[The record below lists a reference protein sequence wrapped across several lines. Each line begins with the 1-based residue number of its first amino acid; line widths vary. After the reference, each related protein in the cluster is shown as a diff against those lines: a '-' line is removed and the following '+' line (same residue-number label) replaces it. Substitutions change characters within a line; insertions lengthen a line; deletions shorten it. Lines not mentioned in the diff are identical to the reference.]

1 MFIAVGKA
9 MEIIM
14 INTDDLCMSCMK
26 EIGPAEECPFCGFNS
41 NSKQIAPY
49 LPIRSVVGYRYLVG
63 KLLEYN
69 GDGATYMAWDMGKKA
84 PVLLREFFPDAIAT
98 RRDKELK
105 ITVLLGSESLFDD
118 CLQSFLEMWNQLMRL
133 RGLSSLISVIDVV
146 EDNNTAYAVYENP
159 GTTTLRDY
167 LLTIPT
173 GYIPWEKARSLFM
186 PVLST
191 LGTLHS
197 SGIIHRAISP
207 TNLIMGNDG
216 KLRITGFS
224 ISQIRTS
231 NSELTPQ
238 LFPGYSALEQYAS
251 DQRQGTWTDVYS
263 FSAVLYRSLI
273 GSDPIEAPTRA
284 SNDRL
289 MVPGKFAEQ
298 LPAYVI
304 NGLVN
309 GLQILPGDRTHTVD
323 QLRAELS
330 ASPVAAA
337 ASSPVTV
344 AERIPEE
351 TISIPS
357 ERMVTRKRKG
367 LRSWQVTLI
376 SFVVCVIVSLGTVLF
391 LFGDDW
397 GLIEPKIQNEDNT
410 SSTELEPVIVPN
422 FRSDNVTLDRAKKI
436 LGDSLKIKTINE
448 VNENV
453 AKGYVFDQDLEPG
466 STVEH
471 GSTITLTISLGKPTV
486 ILENVVGM
494 KINDAEKLL
503 TKFNCH
509 IKYIPNH
516 GEYVPNTVAELNLTP
531 GNTYEVGQDLWI
543 KVYSVVTTT
552 TLPSTTTPEPSTED
566 PTGTSEESLTSDNQ
580 STTSGTGVVTQ

>member
-1 MFIAVGKA
+1 
-9 MEIIM
+9 M

-26 EIGPAEECPFCGFNS
+26 EIGPREECPHCGFN
-41 NSKQIAPY
+41 NNTKQISPY

-69 GDGATYMAWDMGKKA
+69 GDGATYIAWDMGKKA
-84 PVLLREFFPDAIAT
+84 PVMLREFFPDAIAT

-105 ITVLLGSESLFDD
+105 ITVLLGCENLYED
-118 CLQSFLEMWNQLMRL
+118 CLQSFLELWRQLMRL

-146 EDNNTAYAVYENP
+146 EDNGTAYAIYEDP
-159 GTTTLRDY
+159 GSKTLRDY
-167 LLTIPT
+167 LLSIPT
-173 GYIPWEKARSLFM
+173 GYLPWEKARSLFM

-207 TNLIMGNDG
+207 TNLIMGDDG

-231 NSELTPQ
+231 NSELNPQ
-238 LFPGYSALEQYAS
+238 LYPGYSALEQYGAG
-251 DQRQGTWTDVYS
+251 QRQGTWTDIYS

-337 ASSPVTV
+337 ASTQVPQIND
-344 AERIPEE
+344 IPEE
-351 TISIPS
+351 TIEAEPVKKSQKP
-357 ERMVTRKRKG
+357 KQKG
-367 LRSWQVTLI
+367 LTSWQVALI
-376 SFVVCVIVSLGTVLF
+376 SFFVCVFVVLGGIL
-391 LFGDDW
+391 LIFGDDL
-397 GLIEPKIQNEDNT
+397 GVFKPSGNNNEDISVTNPT
-410 SSTELEPVIVPN
+410 TVIVPN
-422 FRSDNVTLDRAKKI
+422 FRADNVTLDRAKQI
-436 LGDSLKIKTINE
+436 LGDAFVIKTVE
-448 VNENV
+448 KAHDSVS
-453 AKGYVFDQDLEPG
+453 AGYIFDQDLEPG
-466 STVEH
+466 STVKY
-471 GSTITLTISLGKPTV
+471 GSTITLFISSGKSTV

-494 KINDAEKLL
+494 EWSKAEPLL
-503 TKFNCH
+503 RKFTCH
-509 IKYIPNH
+509 ISYIDNY
-516 GEYVPNTVAELNLTP
+516 GGNVANTISEISLVP
-531 GNTYEVGQDLWI
+531 GNTYEVGQDIWI
-543 KVYSVVTTT
+543 KIYSEVITTT
-552 TLPSTTTPEPSTED
+552 EPPTTEPESSSEDVTDDTTESTED
-566 PTGTSEESLTSDNQ
+566 
-580 STTSGTGVVTQ
+580 TTSLLEGILGW